1 MIKYLGSKRALVPA
15 LGAMAAATGARTAL
29 DLFTGTTRVA
39 QEFKRLGMT
48 VTASDLATYAEVLAR
63 CYIATDARS
72 VDAAALADEVGRL
85 NALPGTPGYV
95 TRTFCQEARYFQP
108 ANGARIDAIRE
119 AIEADHGAGRGSGT
133 DARPD
138 APTAPGAAPG
148 DPLYPLLLTA
158 LMEAADRVDST
169 TGQQMAYLKQW
180 PPRAA
185 RPLRLRV
192 PELLPGTGRAI
203 LGDARDVVRAVEPV
217 DLAYLD
223 PPYNQ
228 HRYFTNYHVWETL
241 IRWDAPATYG
251 VARKR
256 VDARDPAT
264 RNDFNRRRE
273 MPVALDRVI
282 RDVRAQVVLVSSN
295 DESWVDVATVCASLR
310 GAGHRAVQ
318 VVGFDSR
325 RYVGAQIG
333 IYSPAGRPV
342 GTVGRLRNTEYVFVA
357 GPPDQVEAAVAAG
370 LAAGGQ
376 PVSTQTSG

>member
-1 MIKYLGSKRALVPA
+1 MKTPVGILLLVMFSLALPAAGSEQML
-15 LGAMAAATGARTAL
+15 LAAAGQGQVEQVKSL
-29 DLFTGTTRVA
+29 LA
-39 QEFKRLGMT
+39 QG
-48 VTASDLATYAEVLAR
+48 
-63 CYIATDARS
+63 
-72 VDAAALADEVGRL
+72 VDA
-85 NALPGTPGYV
+85 NA
-95 TRTFCQEARYFQP
+95 R
-108 ANGARIDAIRE
+108 N
-119 AIEADHGAGRGSGT
+119 GAGRPALVLAAFNGNERT
-133 DARPD
+133 VRALL
-138 APTAPGAAPG
+138 AAGADVNGADNAG
-148 DPLYPLLLTA
+148 NTA